1 MFLGGWRLRAALAV
15 QDVGILLAGGT
26 AEAPLPPRGLLP
38 GHQGSLGIFILSVRR

>member
-1 MFLGGWRLRAALAV
+1 MILGGWRLWATLAV

-38 GHQGSLGIFILSVRR
+38 GHQGSFEFFYVCR